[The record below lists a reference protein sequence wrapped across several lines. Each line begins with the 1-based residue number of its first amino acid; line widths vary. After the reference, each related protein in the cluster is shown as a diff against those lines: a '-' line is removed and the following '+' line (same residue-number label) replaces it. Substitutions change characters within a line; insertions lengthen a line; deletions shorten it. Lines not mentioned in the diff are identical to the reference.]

1 MQHFNKLIFHP
12 FILESHWEMLHT
24 KCAVNKKKK
33 GHKYHETME
42 ICESQEIFKEGAL
55 ENSMD

>member
-24 KCAVNKKKK
+24 KFAVNKKKK
-33 GHKYHETME
+33 DINIMKQWKFVRARKYL
-42 ICESQEIFKEGAL
+42 KKGL
-55 ENSMD
+55 